1 MNLLAFSTCQICSI
15 YIHNRYFNDFS
26 PLLTHLL
33 IQIQIN
39 PNSLF
44 MILHVLYYLHQAQF
58 VPRSIVKIVC
68 FYTIFFIH
76 FHIIAQLA
84 WPPLFLTHA
93 NTNTLVF
100 TNTGRSVWNT
110 LSERVPEAALSRALL
125 AWATLFVC
133 ELNYGIW
140 IMQQRVH

>member
-1 MNLLAFSTCQICSI
+1 MSFIGSPANSYSNWSKFVIHDFACCRWLTSGSICTQIYSHDSLL
-15 YIHNRYFNDFS
+15 YF
-26 PLLTHLL
+26 L
-33 IQIQIN
+33 
-39 PNSLF
+39 
-44 MILHVLYYLHQAQF
+44 
-58 VPRSIVKIVC
+58 
-68 FYTIFFIH
+68 IH
-76 FHIIAQLA
+76 FHIIALLA

-133 ELNYGIW
+133 ELNYGIL
-140 IMQQRVH
+140 IMQQRVHLTENNKNEWALGR